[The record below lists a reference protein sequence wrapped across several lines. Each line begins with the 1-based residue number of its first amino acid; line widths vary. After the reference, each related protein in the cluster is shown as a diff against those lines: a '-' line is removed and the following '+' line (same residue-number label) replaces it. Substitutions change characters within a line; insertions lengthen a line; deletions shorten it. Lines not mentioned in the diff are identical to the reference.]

1 MPDKD
6 KAVNGTAVVSDEDK
20 KIGAILQEVRKR
32 VTLMAENKNVKE
44 KQITFKQELELK
56 DIRTFLDG
64 AHQAALKN
72 ESTTALRSAKT
83 VFDRT
88 LEGVQTI
95 GSIVASAAS
104 FAVGEPANMCYN
116 ALTFVICVYQGY
128 NGIFES
134 LAQLLVG
141 FVGFFGRFENY
152 ITIERLDIKLKLVA
166 CEQLNL
172 FVDICDY
179 ALNLRHSTFLKAKA
193 VVKIFLF
200 KDDGVQ
206 GFMQR
211 MQCLDKEESGLIQT
225 ETLAVAHNLDKT
237 LQDSKN
243 SLKDWTKTFEDW
255 KEHVMKSL
263 IEQLEDRVE
272 QRAEKDTKKWKQMLV
287 RVLVWPEEDLK
298 VSSDEKVPT
307 HVWESSWQR
316 HMAKKTVEGA
326 GGWLDSHKV
335 FNDWAEG
342 KTSDAVVLG
351 IEGAEGT
358 GKSQLTANIITRL
371 KQKHGQSSPV
381 AYYFLERDSKGDA
394 ASKSDTLAT
403 VTRSLIWQ
411 LAEPYLP
418 FLKSAAGIC
427 DNKQVISDPF
437 EMWKHILVENKDR
450 ANWNTTFFII
460 LDGFIEEDH
469 AKSLKKLL
477 SLLKKSPD
485 TCRKTRILLT
495 GTSEWLAQLGPM
507 KSMGLQTIKL
517 GDENPKDIELFI
529 EDRMNQMELLKD
541 SSNNKVSQ
549 VRQRVVD
556 ALKKATGGD
565 YRKLDT
571 VLTEIS
577 EKENDQEIDSCLT
590 RAGNAAAKQI
600 TAIMQKIN
608 RKSSPQ
614 EISDMNEMV
623 IWVTYGRGLTP
634 LQLEGAL
641 ALKNRAS
648 ATTKSATSE
657 EPQTHEPPITLFT
670 SLESKIKK
678 RKFSLFDLTETAGQA
693 VVTFAGSIDAEE
705 AKKRLLKANEPH
717 GDGEAQHFHPTEVDM
732 IEHYLKTVCPD
743 DVYKKFGFEEF
754 LSQKRVRN
762 QNRIFLDP
770 GNAEITLALRCLQ
783 CLVEG
788 STEKTKLL
796 HDYAADQLYHHL
808 WAAEHRDPL
817 DGSEKD
823 GYLSMTDRDLRSRIG
838 ILLVQLFVQGHA
850 IDSLFGLG
858 RSFGDESKS
867 VMAQRSFPQSWEPW
881 IQADRGAHLMKTYFR
896 DRAILQ
902 NINESD
908 LAKAQSVANS
918 NKTLPLLDSA
928 TKMAL
933 TSKYAQDP
941 EEYDRF
947 WNPTIDVIDAV
958 ETWSSNLATE
968 KGPESVWE
976 AHMAM
981 ILLRL
986 NRNQDEHVTREHVET
1001 RARKAFNMDQE
1012 NWKASY
1018 VLAEVT
1024 ESEDE
1029 AVEILEGI
1037 TKRLSANERWTGD
1050 TNKRK
1055 LLAEMY
1061 LDLGDKSWTDLPRQ
1075 PRAIAAYS
1083 DSIKMDASHHQR
1095 YHNVIS
1101 HYADRKLWK
1110 EIASL
1115 MEMLLKGP
1123 KQGLATP
1130 IGNLVA
1136 EWASFSSFNANIMQT
1151 VQALDR
1157 WDLLKA
1163 AYEEGIKAATDAWT
1177 TLWVRYNYGTALR
1190 KSPVTALQDEGL
1202 RIWET
1207 ILDQEGLSRRTFVG
1221 RHASNLLVPKLMPI
1235 YTKGALAEAQG
1246 DLSISSSVSEF
1257 TFAGKIDR
1265 LSERFR
1271 SLRLNYRAQKNGLY
1285 FARYYFLTKQ
1295 MQLAKASIKD
1305 LLEQSLD
1312 MMSNDDPSDDF
1323 ICFWQLQTIFTTFE
1337 DDTNALAAW
1346 KMMAVAK
1353 REMYN
1358 EYFEELHQWQD
1369 KVARWE
1375 AQESPDVGRQNG
1387 AGVTAESEEGDRLAE
1402 VDATDEKS
1410 STEMVSTKEN
1420 PQKPVEPN
1428 FRFGVFC
1435 DGCGF
1440 IVQEEKYISRVYGT
1454 DDRLLKQMEER
1465 IRARESEDLVD
1476 ILFKSSCHHKDKPD
1490 NVESNSDDDSEDN
1503 DDECRYCDKS
1513 RIKSRKP
1520 AS

>member
-1 MPDKD
+1 
-6 KAVNGTAVVSDEDK
+6 
-20 KIGAILQEVRKR
+20 
-32 VTLMAENKNVKE
+32 
-44 KQITFKQELELK
+44 
-56 DIRTFLDG
+56 
-64 AHQAALKN
+64 
-72 ESTTALRSAKT
+72 
-83 VFDRT
+83 
-88 LEGVQTI
+88 
-95 GSIVASAAS
+95 
-104 FAVGEPANMCYN
+104 MCYN

-152 ITIERLDIKLKLVA
+152 ITIQRLDIKLKLVA

-193 VVKIFLF
+193 VVKVFLF

-206 GFMQR
+206 GFLQR
-211 MQCLDKEESGLIQT
+211 MQRLDKEESGLIQT

-243 SLKDWTKTFEDW
+243 SLKDWTQTFEDW

-307 HVWESSWQR
+307 HVWELSWQR

-371 KQKHGQSSPV
+371 KRKHGQSSPV
-381 AYYFLERDSKGDA
+381 AYYFLERDSKGGA

-427 DNKQVISDPF
+427 DSKQVISDPF
-437 EMWKHILVENKDR
+437 EMWKHMLVENKDR

-495 GTSEWLAQLGPM
+495 GTSEWLAKLGPK

-529 EDRMNQMELLKD
+529 EERMNQMELLKD
-541 SSNNKVSQ
+541 SSNDKVSQ
-549 VRQRVVD
+549 VRQRVID

-590 RAGNAAAKQI
+590 RAGNAAAEQI

-648 ATTKSATSE
+648 ITTKSATSE
-657 EPQTHEPPITLFT
+657 EPQPHDPPITLFT

-705 AKKRLLKANEPH
+705 AKKRLLKANEPY
-717 GDGEAQHFHPTEVDM
+717 GDGDAQHFHPTEVDM

-770 GNAEITLALRCLQ
+770 GNAEITLSLRCLQ

-796 HDYAADQLYHHL
+796 HDYAADQLE
-808 WAAEHRDPL
+808 A
-817 DGSEKD
+817 
-823 GYLSMTDRDLRSRIG
+823 
-838 ILLVQLFVQGHA
+838 
-850 IDSLFGLG
+850 SLKAGNLG
-858 RSFGDESKS
+858 FKLTE
-867 VMAQRSFPQSWEPW
+867 
-881 IQADRGAHLMKTYFR
+881 
-896 DRAILQ
+896 
-902 NINESD
+902 
-908 LAKAQSVANS
+908 
-918 NKTLPLLDSA
+918 
-928 TKMAL
+928 L

-968 KGPESVWE
+968 KGSESVWE

-981 ILLRL
+981 VLLRL

-1024 ESEDE
+1024 DSEDE
-1029 AVEILEGI
+1029 AVEILDGI

-1050 TNKRK
+1050 TNRRK

-1115 MEMLLKGP
+1115 LEMLLEGP

-1235 YTKGALAEAQG
+1235 YTRGALAEAQR
-1246 DLSISSSVSEF
+1246 DLSISSSVSES

-1295 MQLAKASIKD
+1295 IQLAKASIKD

-1337 DDTNALAAW
+1337 DETNALTAW

-1369 KVARWE
+1369 KVAHWE
-1375 AQESPDVGRQNG
+1375 APESPDVGSQNG
-1387 AGVTAESEEGDRLAE
+1387 AGVTAGSEEGDRLAE

-1410 STEMVSTKEN
+1410 SADM
-1420 PQKPVEPN
+1420 
-1428 FRFGVFC
+1428 
-1435 DGCGF
+1435 
-1440 IVQEEKYISRVYGT
+1440 
-1454 DDRLLKQMEER
+1454 
-1465 IRARESEDLVD
+1465 
-1476 ILFKSSCHHKDKPD
+1476 SSCNHKDKPD
-1490 NVESNSDDDSEDN
+1490 NVESNSDEDSEDN
-1503 DDECRYCDKS
+1503 VDECRYCDKS